1 MAKLFNVAYYIV
13 TVINNYLLDEI
24 YPKKE
29 EEEEDDD
36 SKKDLYEPFLS
47 KHGLGKLNESVVYVI
62 YLLSVLK
69 SFHENFK
76 HVSIFINSC
85 KIVDDERISIK
96 NNFLLRRL
104 DITTISPKT
113 I

>member
-24 YPKKE
+24 YPRGE
-29 EEEEDDD
+29 ENEEPKSSDEA
-36 SKKDLYEPFLS
+36 SPKIEENEKFTKQIYEPFLS
-47 KHGLGKLNESVVYVI
+47 KYGLGKLNESVVYVI

-76 HVSIFINSC
+76 HV
-85 KIVDDERISIK
+85 RICV
-96 NNFLLRRL
+96 FR
-104 DITTISPKT
+104 
-113 I
+113 